1 MNRVGFANLCMRRDM
16 AVFSRNFKLKD
27 AAGFALDL
35 CVWGNPRQKR
45 AGAAGLAVVVEA
57 SAVGQK
63 AEMTKTAS
71 VLLSVE
77 HLSVARGDVLLI
89 EDLSFAI
96 GHGEALHLRGENGAG
111 KSTVLL
117 ALAGL
122 IPVAAGTVT
131 VDPDAVAFLGH
142 DNGLLPDLT
151 VADNLSLYAQ
161 NGIRP
166 SQHTEATLGLA
177 DLRDK
182 AVRTLSFGE
191 ARRVALALTCLPD
204 KAVWMLDEP
213 FAGLDQQTA
222 GALQSLLTDHVHSG
236 TALIFSSHE
245 RGLDHA
251 RALDLS
257 DQRQAHV

>member
-1 MNRVGFANLCMRRDM
+1 MGKPKAKC
-16 AVFSRNFKLKD
+16 
-27 AAGFALDL
+27 
-35 CVWGNPRQKR
+35 
-45 AGAAGLAVVVEA
+45 AGAAGLAMVVEA
-57 SAVGQK
+57 PAVGQK

-89 EDLSFAI
+89 EDLSFALD
-96 GHGEALHLRGENGAG
+96 HGEALHLRGANGAG

-122 IPVAAGTVT
+122 IPVAVGTIG

-161 NGIRP
+161 NGIQP
-166 SQHTEATLGLA
+166 SQQTAATLGLA
-177 DLRDK
+177 DLHDK
-182 AVRTLSFGE
+182 AVRTLSFGQ

-213 FAGLDQQTA
+213 FAGLDKHTA
-222 GALQSLLTDHVHSG
+222 EALQNLLTDHVRAG
-236 TALIFSSHE
+236 TALVFSSHE
-245 RGLDHA
+245 RGLEGA